1 MARVQLVREI
11 TKAIHQL
18 GGEGSTREI
27 LKVIEKNYR
36 WGATISSVSNL
47 LARHRQ
53 FTKTGHI
60 DTYIKADGYGPGYRV
75 RETTWCMTMEVE
87 A

>member
-27 LKVIEKNYR
+27 MKVIEQNYR
-36 WGATISSVSNL
+36 WGASINSVSNL
-47 LARHRQ
+47 LARHKQ
-53 FTKTGHI
+53 FTKTGHV
-60 DTYIKADGYGPGYRV
+60 DTYIRADGYGPGYRV

>member
-11 TKAIHQL
+11 TKAIDQL
-18 GGEGSTREI
+18 GGEASTREI
-27 LKVIEKNYR
+27 LKVIEQNDR

-53 FTKTGHI
+53 FTKTGQI
-60 DTYIKADGYGPGYRV
+60 DTYVRADGYGPGYRV
-75 RETTWCMTMEVE
+75 RETMWCMTMEVE